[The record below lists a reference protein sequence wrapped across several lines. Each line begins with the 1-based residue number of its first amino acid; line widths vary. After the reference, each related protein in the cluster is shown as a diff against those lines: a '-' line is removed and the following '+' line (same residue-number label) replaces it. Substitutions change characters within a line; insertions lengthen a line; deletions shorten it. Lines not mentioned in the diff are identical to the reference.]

1 MPPPVTGVDFVAY
14 DRRGQPVLLAL
25 ASGNR
30 NTSELWASKYRRNL
44 LSHDTLPQVPFF
56 LIATRDHMYFW
67 HQQPSTPDDAPPQF
81 TLDGTAALRRYFE
94 EFEQSPEKIS
104 GEGLWWIILTWL
116 GSVASSGKQMAL
128 ADSSLAWLEESGFLE
143 ALRNAHIESSAMQ

>member
-30 NTSELWASKYRRNL
+30 DTSEVWAAEYRKNL

-56 LIATRDHMYFW
+56 
-67 HQQPSTPDDAPPQF
+67 
-81 TLDGTAALRRYFE
+81 
-94 EFEQSPEKIS
+94 
-104 GEGLWWIILTWL
+104 
-116 GSVASSGKQMAL
+116 
-128 ADSSLAWLEESGFLE
+128 
-143 ALRNAHIESSAMQ
+143 